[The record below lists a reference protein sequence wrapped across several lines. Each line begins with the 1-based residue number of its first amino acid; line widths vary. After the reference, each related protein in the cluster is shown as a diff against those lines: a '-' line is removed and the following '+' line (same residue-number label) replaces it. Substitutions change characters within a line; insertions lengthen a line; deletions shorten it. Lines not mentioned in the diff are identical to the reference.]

1 MKPIVRSILLLAII
15 LLVPSCTPKP
25 INMLTGINPDGSC
38 YREFSD
44 TPDSL
49 FLMGD
54 KSEKHNPFPVFIDSN
69 WQISWT
75 LGDSKPRTDFPLSKA
90 TFDSI
95 KNKSQKSKENIVVRI
110 RRNYQSVEDLDSQ
123 FRLKNANDWGKV
135 TVKHRLEKKF
145 RWFYTYYTYKE
156 TYKKLKL
163 NFDIPIEKYMTK
175 EEAQFWFTGKPDMT
189 KGMNGLEVREYV
201 GQIEDNYNKWVVR
214 NLWNEEF
221 KVVLKNYNS
230 LALKPVS
237 KEKLR
242 TLNDS
247 IFNSNINSSMDLDI
261 TKALNTFFKTNA
273 FSMLSEKENGPLKK
287 YDEDTNL
294 RFAFFFSQA
303 INYKLCLPGD
313 IIQANNAV
321 VDGETLTWKLT
332 PQRLI
337 PDDYILE
344 AQSRKANIWAFIL
357 TGLIVI
363 IALGSFIW
371 KPWKR

>member
-25 INMLTGINPDGSC
+25 INMLTGINSDGSC

-54 KSEKHNPFPVFIDSN
+54 KSEKNNPFPVFIDSN

-110 RRNYQSVEDLDSQ
+110 RRNYHSVEDLDSL
-123 FRLKNANDWGKV
+123 FRLKNASDWGKV
-135 TVKHRLEKKF
+135 TVKHRLDKKF

-163 NFDIPIEKYMTK
+163 DFDIPIEKYMTK
-175 EEAQFWFTGKPDMT
+175 EEAQFWFTGKPEIT
-189 KGMNGLEVREYV
+189 KGMNGLEIREYV

-221 KVVLKNYNS
+221 KVVLKNYDN
-230 LALKPVS
+230 LTQKPVT

-363 IALGSFIW
+363 VALGSFIW